1 MTNLFP
7 ISTNKKFEGASAKD
21 FQKEKNKKNEIK
33 KIYNL
38 GYLGQ
43 SLKITYLKNKKE
55 FYFLKPLDK
64 DFLLKTINLKTT
76 LENIYKCNNEY
87 SIELIT
93 HLEDEK
99 NIYFIF
105 NFLEKYSTLLDF
117 VKNKNFNE
125 ETLLII
131 YKQILLSINNLHKNK
146 IYGCNLH
153 LSSFIFDEIN
163 KKIKF
168 TDNGFSKMLKKNK
181 KNSYKYKN
189 IEFTEYTPSEYLISM
204 KNNNENNNIIN
215 EKYDMW
221 QIGIL
226 FYKIAT
232 KNEISPYPQC
242 KNVEEFYNKVLK
254 SNINLNYLK
263 NYSSDILQIISKLL
277 NKNPNERYSIDH
289 LLKLEPFDLKS
300 LKIEDNLN
308 SNNNSINSNLISNSS
323 KHLSTESFN
332 ISNNNINEFDLSLTS
347 SFKKLNSENSI
358 FPNINYISPL
368 KNMDKRVYNSSY
380 NKLDK
385 NKILDISNKLIE
397 IDKENKK
404 ISDAFTVIKY
414 INKNVKDIIND
425 CYFNYEDDSN
435 FFINKLNELG
445 INEKSNFLYED
456 INNNNK
462 TKEEKYELLINNL
475 IYENKKLHIQI
486 EEENKNN
493 KNLNKKIEDL
503 EKEKDT
509 NNKKYNEKINLLE
522 NKIDL
527 LENIIFPNSN
537 LNNNNDII
545 NNKLLLQT
553 LNVSIKNFEETNLK
567 ILNISDNIKN
577 DINNE
582 LEKFLNEKENYINIL
597 IKSKE
602 KFKNKI
608 LDYLNKENE
617 NKNNNNIDKNNNN
630 NKDNNDL
637 LNKKIED
644 LNKTIDLLKNEIK
657 EQSNIIL
664 NNEKIMKEM
673 NLKIQE
679 DKKIINELEEKN
691 LKLID
696 DKKDNIIN
704 KKE

>member
-55 FYFLKPLDK
+55 LYFLKPLDK
-64 DFLLKTINLKTT
+64 DFLLKTINLPTI

-105 NFLEKYSTLLDF
+105 NYLEKYSTLLDF
-117 VKNKNFNE
+117 IKNKNFNE

-254 SNINLNYLK
+254 CNINLNYLK

-289 LLKLEPFDLKS
+289 LLKLEPFDIKS
-300 LKIEDNLN
+300 LIIEDN
-308 SNNNSINSNLISNSS
+308 SNNNSINNNLISFSS

-332 ISNNNINEFDLSLTS
+332 ISNNNINELDLSSTS
-347 SFKKLNSENSI
+347 SFKKLNNENSI

-368 KNMDKRVYNSSY
+368 KNMDKKVYNSSY

-385 NKILDISNKLIE
+385 NKIIDISNKLIE

-414 INKNVKDIIND
+414 INKNVTDIIND

-435 FFINKLNELG
+435 FFINKLNDLG

-509 NNKKYNEKINLLE
+509 NFKKYNEKINLLE

-582 LEKFLNEKENYINIL
+582 LLKFLNEKENYINIL

-602 KFKNKI
+602 KFKNKV
-608 LDYLNKENE
+608 LDYLNKEKE
-617 NKNNNNIDKNNNN
+617 NNNNNNIDNNN
-630 NKDNNDL
+630 NKDSNNL

-691 LKLID
+691 MKLTD

>member
-55 FYFLKPLDK
+55 LYFLKPLDK
-64 DFLLKTINLKTT
+64 DFLLKTINLPTI

-105 NFLEKYSTLLDF
+105 NYLEKYSTLLDF
-117 VKNKNFNE
+117 IKNKNFNE

-181 KNSYKYKN
+181 RNSYKYKN

-204 KNNNENNNIIN
+204 KNNNDNNNIIN

-254 SNINLNYLK
+254 CNINLNYLK

-289 LLKLEPFDLKS
+289 LLKLEPFDIKS
-300 LKIEDNLN
+300 LIIEDN
-308 SNNNSINSNLISNSS
+308 SNNNSINKNLISFSS

-332 ISNNNINEFDLSLTS
+332 ISNNNINELDLSSTS
-347 SFKKLNSENSI
+347 SFKKLNNENSI

-368 KNMDKRVYNSSY
+368 KNMDKKVYNSSY

-385 NKILDISNKLIE
+385 NKIIDISNKLIE

-414 INKNVKDIIND
+414 INKNVTDIIND

-435 FFINKLNELG
+435 FFINKLNDLG

-509 NNKKYNEKINLLE
+509 NFKKYNEKINLLE

-582 LEKFLNEKENYINIL
+582 LLKFLNEKENYINIL

-602 KFKNKI
+602 KFKNKV
-608 LDYLNKENE
+608 LDYLNKEKE
-617 NKNNNNIDKNNNN
+617 NNNNNNIDNNN
-630 NKDNNDL
+630 NKDSNNL

-691 LKLID
+691 MKLTD

>member
-55 FYFLKPLDK
+55 LYFLKPLDK
-64 DFLLKTINLKTT
+64 DFLLKTINLPTI

-105 NFLEKYSTLLDF
+105 NYLEKYSTLLDF
-117 VKNKNFNE
+117 IKNKNFNE

-181 KNSYKYKN
+181 RNSYKYKN

-204 KNNNENNNIIN
+204 KNNNDNNNIIN

-254 SNINLNYLK
+254 CNINLNYLK

-289 LLKLEPFDLKS
+289 LLKLEPFDIKS
-300 LKIEDNLN
+300 LIIEEN
-308 SNNNSINSNLISNSS
+308 SNNNSINNNLISFSS

-332 ISNNNINEFDLSLTS
+332 ISNNNINELDLSSTS
-347 SFKKLNSENSI
+347 SFKKLNNENSI

-368 KNMDKRVYNSSY
+368 KNMDKKVYNSSY

-385 NKILDISNKLIE
+385 NKIIDISNKLIE

-414 INKNVKDIIND
+414 INKNVTDIIND

-435 FFINKLNELG
+435 FFINKLNDLG

-503 EKEKDT
+503 EKEKDI
-509 NNKKYNEKINLLE
+509 NFKKYNEKINLLE

-602 KFKNKI
+602 KFKNKV
-608 LDYLNKENE
+608 LDYLNKEKE
-617 NKNNNNIDKNNNN
+617 NNNNNNIDNNN
-630 NKDNNDL
+630 NKDSNNL

-691 LKLID
+691 MKLTD

>member
-414 INKNVKDIIND
+414 INKNVTDIIND

-691 LKLID
+691 MKLIE

>member
-332 ISNNNINEFDLSLTS
+332 ISNNNINELDLSSTS
-347 SFKKLNSENSI
+347 SFKKLNNENSI

-414 INKNVKDIIND
+414 INKNVTDIIND

-691 LKLID
+691 MKLID

>member
-7 ISTNKKFEGASAKD
+7 ISSNKKFEGASAKD
-21 FQKEKNKKNEIK
+21 FQKEKNKNNEIK

-43 SLKITYLKNKKE
+43 SVKITYLKNKKE
-55 FYFLKPLDK
+55 LYFLKPLDK
-64 DFLLKTINLKTT
+64 EYLLKTINLKTI

-105 NFLEKYSTLLDF
+105 NFIEKYSTLLEF
-117 VKNKNFNE
+117 IKNKNFNE

-146 IYGCNLH
+146 IFGCNLH

-181 KNSYKYKN
+181 KNTYKYNN
-189 IEFTEYTPSEYLISM
+189 IEFTEYTPNEYLISL
-204 KNNNENNNIIN
+204 KNNSDNNNVIN

-232 KNEISPYPQC
+232 RNEISPYPQC

-254 SNINLNYLK
+254 GNINLNNLN

-289 LLKLEPFDLKS
+289 LLKLEPFNIKS
-300 LKIEDNLN
+300 LKIEDKLN
-308 SNNNSINSNLISNSS
+308 DNNNFINNNLITNSS
-323 KHLSTESFN
+323 KNLSSDYSFNNSN
-332 ISNNNINEFDLSLTS
+332 ISNEFELSFTS
-347 SFKKLNSENSI
+347 SSKKLNSESTI
-358 FPNINYISPL
+358 FPNINYISPI
-368 KNMDKRVYNSSY
+368 KNNKDKKIFNSSF

-397 IDKENKK
+397 IEKENKK
-404 ISDAFTVIKY
+404 ISEAFTVIKY
-414 INKNVKDIIND
+414 INKNVTDIIND

-445 INEKSNFLYED
+445 INDKSNFLYEEI
-456 INNNNK
+456 INNKK

-503 EKEKDT
+503 EKENESNTKT
-509 NNKKYNEKINLLE
+509 FNEKINLLE

-527 LENIIFPNSN
+527 LENIIFPNSK
-537 LNNNNDII
+537 NNNNDII
-545 NNKLLLQT
+545 NNKFLLQT

-577 DINNE
+577 DINKE

-597 IKSKE
+597 LKSKE
-602 KFKNKI
+602 KFKNKV
-608 LDYLNKENE
+608 LDYLIKEKENE
-617 NKNNNNIDKNNNN
+617 NNNN
-630 NKDNNDL
+630 NKIDNNINKNNNDL

-679 DKKIINELEEKN
+679 DKKLINELEEKN
-691 LKLID
+691 MKLTD
-696 DKKDNIIN
+696 DNKNIN
-704 KKE
+704 KKNNE

>member
-55 FYFLKPLDK
+55 LYFLKPLDK
-64 DFLLKTINLKTT
+64 DFLLKTINLPTI

-105 NFLEKYSTLLDF
+105 NYLEKYSTLLDF
-117 VKNKNFNE
+117 IKNKNFNE

-181 KNSYKYKN
+181 RNSYKYKN

-204 KNNNENNNIIN
+204 KNNNDNNNIIN

-242 KNVEEFYNKVLK
+242 KNIEEFYNKVLK
-254 SNINLNYLK
+254 CNINLNYLK

-289 LLKLEPFDLKS
+289 LLKLEPFDIKS
-300 LKIEDNLN
+300 LIIEDN
-308 SNNNSINSNLISNSS
+308 SNNNSINNNLISFSS

-332 ISNNNINEFDLSLTS
+332 ISNNNINELDLSSTS
-347 SFKKLNSENSI
+347 SFKKLNNENSI

-368 KNMDKRVYNSSY
+368 KNMDKKVYNSSY

-385 NKILDISNKLIE
+385 NKIIDISNKLIE

-414 INKNVKDIIND
+414 INKNVTDIIND

-435 FFINKLNELG
+435 FFINKLNDLG

-509 NNKKYNEKINLLE
+509 NFKKYNEKINLLE

-582 LEKFLNEKENYINIL
+582 LLKFLNEKENYINIL

-602 KFKNKI
+602 KFKNKV
-608 LDYLNKENE
+608 LDYLNKEKE
-617 NKNNNNIDKNNNN
+617 NNNNNNIDNNN
-630 NKDNNDL
+630 NKDSNNL

-691 LKLID
+691 MKLTD